1 MIYFVYCDVIV
12 DCLFY
17 IVCFI
22 GFGKIVVF
30 LVFVLNRV
38 YENGFEEF
46 VVSIVIFKVFKDNNE
61 YKIYC
66 SNCLMIYKF
75 VYVYEDILLIL

>member
-61 YKIYC
+61 CKIKC
-66 SNCLMIYKF
+66 SNCSMI
-75 VYVYEDILLIL
+75 II

>member
-1 MIYFVYCDVIV
+1 MIYFVYCDVNV

-61 YKIYC
+61 YKIKC
-66 SNCLMIYKF
+66 SNCLMI
-75 VYVYEDILLIL
+75 II

>member
-17 IVCFI
+17 IVCLI

-46 VVSIVIFKVFKDNNE
+46 VVSIVIFKVFKDINE
-61 YKIYC
+61 YKIKC
-66 SNCLMIYKF
+66 SNCLMI
-75 VYVYEDILLIL
+75 II

>member
-1 MIYFVYCDVIV
+1 MIYVVYCDVIV

-46 VVSIVIFKVFKDNNE
+46 VVSIVIFKDNNE
-61 YKIYC
+61 YKIKC
-66 SNCLMIYKF
+66 SNCLMI
-75 VYVYEDILLIL
+75 II